1 MTDEADVQPVPD
13 ALKNY
18 LRNPLPEKFTVEI
31 LEDWH
36 AVLDDQLVEFER
48 DRGSTDTE
56 ESIIKAWEKANEGDI
71 ERRRSNLKEA
81 FGAVPPEAF
90 ISANAKMEYMKA
102 NGHSEYQGQQVPDS
116 VVEVVQ
122 EFIEIIT
129 YPDEFEGQG

>member
-1 MTDEADVQPVPD
+1 MTDKADSPPVPD
-13 ALKNY
+13 VLKHY

-48 DRGSTDTE
+48 DRGSAGTE
-56 ESIIKAWEKANEGDI
+56 ESIIKAWEKANRGDI
-71 ERRRSNLKEA
+71 ERRLSNLQKA

-90 ISANAKMEYMKA
+90 VSANAKMEYLKA
-102 NGHSEYQGQQVPDS
+102 NGHSEYQEQQVPDS

-122 EFIEIIT
+122 EFIEIIS
-129 YPDEFEGQG
+129 YPDEF